1 MKIIRAIKYSTTV
14 NESDERD
21 RIRYIL
27 TCSNGLILSIQ
38 QTQKNIRM
46 IVAGSN
52 VTSEETS
59 PEKVQ
64 SPEKEDSDENND
76 IENKEKSKEKGKNKM
91 GYLSCPGYGCNGYAP
106 YGKPQYYQGETVQE
120 IKCKKCNWKVPRA
133 GEGMRGIIERHCRE
147 CHLGGK
153 KKEFD
158 GCNICNIHQI
168 LSFYLLSDILY
179 NVSLLF
185 LSFLDLL

>member
-1 MKIIRAIKYSTTV
+1 M
-14 NESDERD
+14 N
-21 RIRYIL
+21 
-27 TCSNGLILSIQ
+27 
-38 QTQKNIRM
+38 
-46 IVAGSN
+46 VAGSN

-106 YGKPQYYQGETVQE
+106 YGRPQYYQEETVQE

-133 GEGMRGIIERHCRE
+133 GEGMRGIIEKHCKE

-153 KKEFD
+153 RKDREFKD
-158 GCNICNIHQI
+158 DKDIGTIEEQENTKPKFKNIFEDNEYDKAETSTNQEEIEKW
-168 LSFYLLSDILY
+168 LKNNSDY
-179 NVSLLF
+179 E
-185 LSFLDLL
+185 